1 LDVVFS
7 SIREEEQR
15 ATAETVS
22 RVSEISFTFTGK
34 GRGGQEEEEEDEL
47 TGVGGNHEFKNSP
60 VVALGNFSV
69 GVLTVFGREG
79 GEGDECGAGF
89 DGGSGLE
96 REQSARQGKLAKDEV
111 RERTKVNEWMD
122 MTDVPAAWWSETLT
136 RTSQSYAANGTSLE
150 TVPIAF
156 ASSAPPGH
164 LSRALRYGPG
174 WRTWSSRSRRQGE
187 EEPSEDGDD
196 FESSGTCSTMSCC
209 RPHFAPL
216 PA

>member
-79 GEGDECGAGF
+79 GEVT
-89 DGGSGLE
+89 SVVLV
-96 REQSARQGKLAKDEV
+96 LTV
-111 RERTKVNEWMD
+111 V
-122 MTDVPAAWWSETLT
+122 AAWKENSQHDKVSWQRMRSENVP
-136 RTSQSYAANGTSLE
+136 RSMNGWT
-150 TVPIAF
+150 
-156 ASSAPPGH
+156 
-164 LSRALRYGPG
+164 
-174 WRTWSSRSRRQGE
+174 
-187 EEPSEDGDD
+187 
-196 FESSGTCSTMSCC
+196 
-209 RPHFAPL
+209 
-216 PA
+216 